1 MILPWGTVARGKG
14 SSKRSRTTRKRG
26 RDRLILYFLLI
37 LIAGLLGVIVALLPD
52 TPPGEADDQPVGAVV
67 DQQAD
72 RGADEAG
79 PGPEDEVSPI
89 PVDAAPETVTERY
102 PDGEAPAIPAVTA
115 AESARELWW
124 LPDPDVYGE
133 VPGTLYLILDDAGN
147 NLDPFPAFLEFPGPL
162 AVAVLPQLPYSV
174 EAAALAAAAGK
185 EIMLHLPM
193 EAVGG
198 ANPGPGALTV
208 GMSDRD
214 ILRVIDENL
223 GSVPGA
229 IGVNNHMGSRAT
241 SDQRI
246 MEIVLADLRRRDL
259 FFIDSRTTVDT
270 VARPVASYLHTPFA
284 ERHVFLDNERSRDA
298 ILTAIRGALELAHTQ
313 DQVVMIG
320 HATVPELAAILNEI
334 YPVLTEHGYRFGLVS
349 ELVEVP
355 EVAEVPDG
363 ED

>member
-1 MILPWGTVARGKG
+1 MAHGKG
-14 SSKRSRTTRKRG
+14 SSNRSRTTRKRG
-26 RDRLILYFLLI
+26 RDRLILYLLLI
-37 LIAGLLGVIVALLPD
+37 VIAGLLGVIVALLPD
-52 TPPGEADDQPVGAVV
+52 TPPGEADDQPSRSVGDEMVQRRAEE
-67 DQQAD
+67 AEPESE
-72 RGADEAG
+72 DEA
-79 PGPEDEVSPI
+79 PSIPEDGP
-89 PVDAAPETVTERY
+89 PETVTERY
-102 PDGEAPAIPAVTA
+102 PVGEAPATPAATA
-115 AESARELWW
+115 AESDREFWW

-133 VPGTLYLILDDAGN
+133 APGTLYLILDDAGN
-147 NLDPFPAFLEFPGPL
+147 NLEPFPAFLEFPGPL

-174 EAAALAAAAGK
+174 EAAALTAAAGK

-198 ANPGPGALTV
+198 ANPGPGAVTV

-214 ILRVIDENL
+214 ILRVIGENL

-246 MEIVLADLRRRDL
+246 MEIVLADLQRREL

-270 VARPVASYLHTPFA
+270 VARPVAGYLRTPFA
-284 ERHVFLDNERSRDA
+284 ERHIFLDNERSRDA
-298 ILTAIRGALELAHTQ
+298 ILAAIRGALELAHTQ

-320 HATVPELAAILNEI
+320 HATVPELATILNEI

-349 ELVEVP
+349 ELAEVP

-363 ED
+363 EE